1 MINFQP
7 WVNPL
12 GNDCKLCYTTVLM
25 VSLVEFRTH
34 LIFFCSPT
42 ANIISP
48 AARRFSQK
56 MDTSGA
62 TRNTSKRSGEDNVRR
77 RKTNEF
83 SKATKNE
90 ETRKTNVI
98 ENSDR
103 KTTKMPKYGYG
114 SYWLTRIFMLRYLG
128 FIYCKLT
135 NEIIHQ
141 YHVPTFHSR
150 IRIKHS
156 ELFVDT

>member
-1 MINFQP
+1 MGEN
-7 WVNPL
+7 L
-12 GNDCKLCYTTVLM
+12 SKLL
-25 VSLVEFRTH
+25 
-34 LIFFCSPT
+34 
-42 ANIISP
+42 
-48 AARRFSQK
+48 
-56 MDTSGA
+56 TSDEL
-62 TRNTSKRSGEDNVRR
+62 SYQ
-77 RKTNEF
+77 
-83 SKATKNE
+83 TKNE

-141 YHVPTFHSR
+141 YHVSTFHSR